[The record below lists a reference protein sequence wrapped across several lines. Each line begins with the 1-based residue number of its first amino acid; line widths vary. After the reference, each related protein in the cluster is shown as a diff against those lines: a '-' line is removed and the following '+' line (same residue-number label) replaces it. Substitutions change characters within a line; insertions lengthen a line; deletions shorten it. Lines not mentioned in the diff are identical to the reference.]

1 MKEIKDIITAFEE
14 AAIRGQK
21 AALAT
26 VVHVSGSSYRRPG
39 ARMLVTE
46 DGRLTGAISGGCLE
60 GDALRKALLAIS
72 QDKKKLVIYDTS
84 DEDDAKLGVQLGCNG
99 IVSIL
104 FEPLH
109 PSDNHHPITL
119 LKKSI
124 AHRSPSI
131 LVTGFGMQ
139 QQMHLG
145 TTSPEALPVAIA
157 TEAQTI
163 AAAVLQTGQSKYWDI
178 PLGEGE
184 QTIFFEYVNPP
195 VSLII
200 AGAGNDVMP
209 LVSMAQLLGWQVT
222 VADGRATHA
231 NTNRFPEVE
240 KLLVGKPENI
250 ISEMVLDN
258 RTAIVLM
265 THNYNYDLDLLERIR
280 GKEIPYVGLLGPAT
294 KREKMLK
301 ELEEKGKGWDE
312 LALQK
317 IFGPAGLDLGA
328 ETSAEIAISII
339 AEIMSVMEVKVP
351 ANLRNK
357 LQPIHNGS
365 I

>member
-1 MKEIKDIITAFEE
+1 MKEIKDIIAAFE
-14 AAIRGQK
+14 AAASRGQK
-21 AALAT
+21 SALAT

-46 DGRLTGAISGGCLE
+46 EGKLTGAISGGCLE

-104 FEPLH
+104 FEPLQVT
-109 PSDNHHPITL
+109 DKQNPISL

-124 AHRSPSI
+124 INRSPSI

-145 TTSPEALPVAIA
+145 TTSPEALPVDMAAAAQAIA
-157 TEAQTI
+157 E
-163 AAAVLQTGQSKYWDI
+163 AVLETGKSRYWEI
-178 PLGEGE
+178 PLGEGL

-195 VSLII
+195 VSLVI

-231 NTNRFPEVE
+231 NPNRFPEVE
-240 KLLVGKPENI
+240 KLLVGKPENVVN
-250 ISEMVLDN
+250 ELVLDN
-258 RTAIVLM
+258 RTAMVLM
-265 THNYNYDLDLLERIR
+265 THNYNYDLDLLERIWE
-280 GKEIPYVGLLGPAT
+280 KEIPYIGLLGPAT
-294 KREKMLK
+294 KRERMLQ
-301 ELEEKGKGWDE
+301 ELERKGVQWDE
-312 LALQK
+312 QALQK
-317 IFGPAGLDLGA
+317 IFGPSGLDLGA
-328 ETSAEIAISII
+328 ETSAEIALSIV
-339 AEIMSVMEVKVP
+339 AEIMAVMEDRVP
-351 ANLRNK
+351 ANLRKK
-357 LQPIHNGS
+357 LQPIHKGS
-365 I
+365 V